1 MTNAAIASAV
11 AATPIRRTSRTS
23 AMRPVADSVRTI
35 DPASWRSSDVPL
47 LRDPRALITRLH
59 DLHHPAPGTAVVAVL
74 DGTGRPVAGASF
86 PMDGGTGSV
95 DGWQC
100 RNTILATLRMIVP
113 DDLRRPAPVRTT
125 VLLLCRDGRRAWEPD
140 DGRWMWGLRDA
151 CALHGLRAGAVA
163 VLAEDGWEVVGDGRS
178 GRTPASVPRVAL
190 LPTRRT
196 RGGKKTKTAAK
207 PMPRTASAQRP
218 RPRVAP
224 EPRERTAAREEPEVA
239 PRTPPRIEPGTRT
252 KAAGHEVEAELPVEL
267 PTAAPGRGAGVPE
280 RTEVPAAAA
289 AFRGHTEGPPGPG
302 EGDYAAPVRY
312 LADAG
317 ATGAELR
324 CS

>member
-11 AATPIRRTSRTS
+11 AVTPIRPTRRTS
-23 AMRPVADSVRTI
+23 AMRPVAASVRTI
-35 DPASWRSSDVPL
+35 DPESWRSSDVPL
-47 LRDPRALITRLH
+47 LRDPRALVTRLH
-59 DLHHPAPGTAVVAVL
+59 ELHGPTPGTAVVAVL
-74 DGTGRPVAGASF
+74 DATGRPVASASF
-86 PMDGGTGSV
+86 ATDGDTGSV

-100 RNTILATLRMIVP
+100 RNTILATLRLIVP

-151 CALHGLRAGAVA
+151 CALHGLRGGAVV

-190 LPTRRT
+190 LPVRRKP
-196 RGGKKTKTAAK
+196 GKGKAKTEAK
-207 PMPRTASAQRP
+207 PKRRAATAQRP

-224 EPRERTAAREEPEVA
+224 EPAERTVARVEPKIE
-239 PRTPPRIEPGTRT
+239 PRTEPQIEPGTRR
-252 KAAGHEVEAELPVEL
+252 KSAGHDVPVES
-267 PTAAPGRGAGVPE
+267 PVAAPGRGVGVPE

-289 AFRGHTEGPPGPG
+289 AFGGHAEGTPGPG
-302 EGDYAAPVRY
+302 ERDYAAPVRY
-312 LADAG
+312 LTDAG
-317 ATGAELR
+317 ATGTGLR